1 MTLLHYKM
9 EDEELPPEMQE
20 RTEHLLVCCLQPPPK
35 KDHELQWA
43 KNVLRE
49 KQLTTS
55 GNLEWHD
62 VQFKDDR
69 NAIILGINRGLHPPP
84 PGTCQ
89 EGEWPPKL
97 YFPAVLM
104 CGTGSLTWNVVALAN
119 NGPSVGR
126 LLHIMTSLVHQIH
139 ANSDA
144 VPLSLQPAHQYL
156 KAMAFLAVYV
166 LPKQLSQD
174 PAILVYPAWHPRKQY
189 PRKQP
194 SQDLAEAQA
203 TNTQWESVD

>member
-9 EDEELPPEMQE
+9 EDEELPHEMKK

-43 KNVLRE
+43 KYVLRE

-55 GNLEWHD
+55 GNLRCHE

-69 NAIILGINRGLHPPP
+69 DAIMLGIHQGLHPPP
-84 PGTCQ
+84 PDTCQ

-104 CGTGSLTWNVVALAN
+104 CSTGSLTWNVVAAAN
-119 NGPSVGR
+119 NGESVDR
-126 LLHIMTSLVHQIH
+126 LMHIMTSLVHRIH
-139 ANSDA
+139 ADSDA

-166 LPKQLSQD
+166 PPKHLSLG
-174 PAILVYPAWHPRKQY
+174 PAVGVLWHPEKQY

-194 SQDLAEAQA
+194 SQDPAEAQA
-203 TNTQWESVD
+203 TNAPWQSVD